1 MLTAFV
7 TCSSGGTLPVSIPAA
22 ERLGVR
28 KGVYSFTLPLGSN
41 VNMGGTGIYIGAATV
56 FVANV
61 TGTDL
66 SLTQIVTVSA
76 VGVLASIGTAGVPG
90 EGLIMLNVTGYLT
103 CTRVVAKTEPGM
115 LAEPEAAADT
125 ARSDGADSPPQT

>member
-7 TCSSGGTLPVSIPAA
+7 TRSSGGTLPVGIQAA

-41 VNMGGTGIYIGAATV
+41 VNIDGTAIYVGAATV

-66 SLTQIVTVSA
+66 SLTQIVT
-76 VGVLASIGTAGVPG
+76 GD
-90 EGLIMLNVTGYLT
+90 LT